1 MIEFKVPS
9 VGKAEAWCMK
19 HIGPRL
25 YYIHD
30 RIGGEGW
37 RIMRR
42 HGTNEVLLC
51 LEDDKQATMAA
62 LTLSG
67 Q

>member
-1 MIEFKVPS
+1 MIEFKVPNI
-9 VGKAEAWCMK
+9 GKAEAWCMK

-37 RIMRR
+37 RIMRKR
-42 HGTNEVLLC
+42 DTSEMLLC
-51 LEDDKQATMAA
+51 LEDDKKATMAM
-62 LTLSG
+62 LMLIE
-67 Q
+67 

>member
-1 MIEFKVPS
+1 MIEFRVPS

-19 HIGPRL
+19 HVGPRL

-37 RIMRR
+37 RIMRSR
-42 HGTNEVLLC
+42 NKSEMLLC
-51 LEDDKQATMAA
+51 LEDDKKATMAM
-62 LTLSG
+62 LMLSE
-67 Q
+67 

>member
-9 VGKAEAWCMK
+9 IGKAEAWCMK

-30 RIGGEGW
+30 RMGGDGW
-37 RIMRR
+37 RIMRKGDR
-42 HGTNEVLLC
+42 VLLC
-51 LEDDKQATMAA
+51 LEDDIKATIAM
-62 LTLSG
+62 LMLIE
-67 Q
+67 

>member
-30 RIGGEGW
+30 RMGGEGW
-37 RIMRR
+37 RIMRQQ
-42 HGTNEVLLC
+42 GEVLLC
-51 LEDDKQATMAA
+51 LEDDRQATMAM

>member
-19 HIGPRL
+19 HVGPRL

-37 RIMRR
+37 RIMRIY
-42 HGTNEVLLC
+42 GEVLLC
-51 LEDDKQATMAA
+51 LEDDKKATMAM
-62 LTLSG
+62 LMLSE
-67 Q
+67 

>member
-1 MIEFKVPS
+1 
-9 VGKAEAWCMK
+9 MK

-42 HGTNEVLLC
+42 QDEILLC
-51 LEDDKQATMAA
+51 LEDNKKATMAI
-62 LTLSG
+62 LMLVE
-67 Q
+67 

>member
-1 MIEFKVPS
+1 MIEFKVPN

-37 RIMRR
+37 RIMRKSD
-42 HGTNEVLLC
+42 GVLLC
-51 LEDDKQATMAA
+51 LEDDRQATMAM
-62 LTLSG
+62 LTLSS
-67 Q
+67 

>member
-9 VGKAEAWCMK
+9 VSKAEAWCMK

-37 RIMRR
+37 RIMRSR
-42 HGTNEVLLC
+42 TTSEMLLC
-51 LEDDKQATMAA
+51 LEDDKKATMAM
-62 LTLSG
+62 LMLSE
-67 Q
+67 

>member
-1 MIEFKVPS
+1 MIEFKVPN

-19 HIGPRL
+19 HVGPRL

-37 RIMRR
+37 RIMRSR
-42 HGTNEVLLC
+42 NKSEMLLC
-51 LEDDKQATMAA
+51 LEDDKKATMAM
-62 LTLSG
+62 LMLSE
-67 Q
+67 

>member
-1 MIEFKVPS
+1 MIEFKVLN

-42 HGTNEVLLC
+42 GDGVLLC
-51 LEDDKQATMAA
+51 LEDDRQATMAM

>member
-1 MIEFKVPS
+1 MIEFKVPNI
-9 VGKAEAWCMK
+9 GKAEAWCMK

-37 RIMRR
+37 RIMRK
-42 HGTNEVLLC
+42 GDGVLLC
-51 LEDDKQATMAA
+51 LENDKQATMAM

>member
-9 VGKAEAWCMK
+9 INKAETWCMK

-30 RIGGEGW
+30 RMGGEGW
-37 RIMRR
+37 RIMRK
-42 HGTNEVLLC
+42 GGIVLLC
-51 LEDDKQATMAA
+51 LEDDKKASMAA
-62 LTLSG
+62 LMLIE
-67 Q
+67 